1 MTNEELDRMLLLFEI
16 VQVLF
21 VFAFGACIGSLTNVL
36 VYRLPLG
43 LDVVTPTS
51 RCPSCG
57 TKLTWRENI
66 PIFGWLML
74 RGKCRFCRSPISAE
88 YPIVETFVAL
98 LFVLIYLIL
107 YADQGRFLG
116 IHFGVIRPS
125 WALNGLRITWPT
137 FIVWLILFSCLTSA
151 TIIDARTYHIPMVL
165 TWVPAGVGIVFHILH
180 AIWVQMQVAKLTVA
194 HGWYWTIPTPSPTD
208 WPWIG
213 GAIGGMV
220 GLLLSNVLVAKG
232 IFRRSFADYEE
243 WEKQAIAQQGEG
255 TGEQAEGA
263 AGEKEGQAT
272 KDAPIT
278 DLWIRYPHAR
288 REMLRELIFLA
299 PCIGLGLAGAGL
311 AVKLAGPWGVDPSTG
326 AAVPAVHA
334 PLWLMVMGGTF
345 LGFLVGGGFLW
356 GIRIVFSLLLGKEA
370 LGLGDIH
377 LMAAVGACLGWID
390 TTLAFFGAALVGLVW
405 AILGAV
411 LGGKVKRA
419 MPFGPYLA
427 IATLLV
433 VLTRPWIE
441 SGLSR
446 LMPAFAPIHLP

>member
-1 MTNEELDRMLLLFEI
+1 MLFLFEI

-57 TKLTWRENI
+57 TKLTWRENV

-88 YPIVETFVAL
+88 YPIVEAFVGL
-98 LFVLIYLIL
+98 LFVLLYLIL

-116 IHFGVIRPS
+116 IHFGAIRPE
-125 WALNGLRITWPT
+125 WAINGFRTTWPT
-137 FIVWLILFSCLTSA
+137 YIVWVVLFSCLTAA

-165 TWVPAGVGIVFHILH
+165 TWVPAGVGLVFHALH
-180 AIWVQMQVAKLTVA
+180 GVWTQFNVPHFTVA
-194 HGWYWTIPTPSPTD
+194 HGWFWTIPTPGPMA

-213 GAIGGMV
+213 GAIGGML
-220 GLLLSNVLVAKG
+220 GLLVSNVLMAKG
-232 IFRRSFADYEE
+232 LMRRSFADYEV
-243 WEKQAIAQQGEG
+243 WEKQALEQQAA
-255 TGEQAEGA
+255 AED
-263 AGEKEGQAT
+263 AGETAASGTSGASQA
-272 KDAPIT
+272 T

-299 PCIGLGLAGAGL
+299 PCIGFALAGAGL
-311 AVKLAGPWGVDPSTG
+311 AVKLAGPWTPNPATGVPN
-326 AAVPAVHA
+326 PAIHA
-334 PLWLMVMGGTF
+334 PFWLMVLAGTF
-345 LGFLVGGGFLW
+345 LGFLIGGGFLW
-356 GIRIVFSLLLGKEA
+356 FMRIVFSFALGKEA

-377 LMAAVGACLGWID
+377 LMAGVGACLGWID
-390 TTLAFFGAALVGLVW
+390 ATLAFFGAALVGLVW
-405 AILGAV
+405 TIVGAV
-411 LGGKVKRA
+411 AGGKIKRA

-433 VLTRPWIE
+433 LLCKPWIE
-441 SGLSR
+441 AGLTR
-446 LMPAFAPIHLP
+446 LMPNFGAINIP

>member
-1 MTNEELDRMLLLFEI
+1 MTNDELERLLFLFEI

-57 TKLTWRENI
+57 TKLTWRENV

-74 RGKCRFCRSPISAE
+74 RGRCRFCRSSISAE
-88 YPIVETFVAL
+88 YPLVEAFVGL
-98 LFVLIYLIL
+98 LFVLLYVVL

-116 IHFGVIRPS
+116 LHVGVMRPE
-125 WALNGLRITWPT
+125 WGLNGFRTTWPT
-137 FIVWLILFSCLTSA
+137 YVIWVVLFSCLTAA

-165 TWVPAGVGIVFHILH
+165 TWVPALVGVLFHLGH
-180 AIWVQMQVAKLTVA
+180 ALWVQYGGLHLMFAR
-194 HGWYWTIPTPSPTD
+194 GWTWTIPTPSVND

-213 GAIGGMV
+213 ASLGGML
-220 GLLLSNVLVAKG
+220 GLLLSNILLSRGVM
-232 IFRRSFADYEE
+232 RRSFADYDE
-243 WEKQAIAQQGEG
+243 WESQALGQRQEAGGGPGGPGEP
-255 TGEQAEGA
+255 A
-263 AGEKEGQAT
+263 AT
-272 KDAPIT
+272 T

-299 PCIGLGLAGAGL
+299 PCVGLGLAGAGL
-311 AVKLAGPWGVDPSTG
+311 AVKLGGPWSVHPATG
-326 AAVPAVHA
+326 AALAGMPA
-334 PLWLMVMGGTF
+334 PLWLTVLGGS
-345 LGFLVGGGFLW
+345 LMGFLIGGGFLW
-356 GIRIVFSLLLGKEA
+356 LMRIVFSLALGKEA

-390 TTLAFFGAALVGLVW
+390 ATLAFFGAALVGLVW
-405 AILGAV
+405 TILGAILG
-411 LGGKVKRA
+411 GKIKRA

-427 IATLLV
+427 IATLLI
-433 VLTRPWIE
+433 VLCKPWIE
-441 SGLSR
+441 MGLGR
-446 LMPAFAPIHLP
+446 LMPHLAPINLP